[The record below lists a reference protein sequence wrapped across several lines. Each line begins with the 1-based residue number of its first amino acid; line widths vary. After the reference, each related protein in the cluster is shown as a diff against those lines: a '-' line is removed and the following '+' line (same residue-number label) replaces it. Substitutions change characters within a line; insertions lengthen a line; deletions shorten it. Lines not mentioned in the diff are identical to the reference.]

1 MKMSVIGLALIFAWP
16 LMEARAQLEKPEIQ
30 AATAREDVFRRGATQ
45 FPGGVLGYHGIEFS
59 NLVGYRPLEMDLYL
73 PAKTTTKYPLVIWIH
88 GGGWSRGD
96 ARTSGAFKDWPAVLA
111 SLAARGFVVASVD
124 YRMSS
129 EAHFPAAIQ
138 DVKASVRFLRA
149 NAAKYNI
156 DPDQIFLWGGSA
168 GGHLA
173 ALAATTCGIK
183 VFEPQPSTG
192 RLTRAEMASAAAAD
206 ANTSDCVQGAIT
218 WYGLFD
224 LNMDGTANSAQ
235 FLGCKKEDC
244 VEQMKQASALTYV
257 SPSAPP
263 MFLLHGTADKTV
275 SPKQTEMF
283 AAALKQ
289 AHVSVQT
296 LYIPGADHGWMG
308 ATPDSTRTASQLSIE
323 KTFAYLDSATKH
335 K

>member
-1 MKMSVIGLALIFAWP
+1 
-16 LMEARAQLEKPEIQ
+16 LERPEIQ
-30 AATAREDVFRRGATQ
+30 PATTREDVFRRGATQ
-45 FPGGVLGYHGIEFS
+45 FSGGILGYHGIEFS

-156 DPDQIFLWGGSA
+156 DPDQILVWGGSA

-183 VFEPQPSTG
+183 AFEPQPSTG

-206 ANTSDCVQGAIT
+206 ANTSDCVQGAIA

-224 LNMDGTANSAQ
+224 LNMDGSANVIQ

-244 VEQMKQASALTYV
+244 MEPMKQASPLTYL

-289 AHVSVQT
+289 VHVPVQT

-308 ATPDSTRTASQLSIE
+308 ATPDSTRTASQLAIE
-323 KTFAYLDSATKH
+323 KTFAYLDSTTKH